1 MKFKI
6 NKNEFLKGLLQVGKI
21 IPIKHTNPIFV
32 NIKLELTTDSLILTG
47 SNGDLSITTSIP
59 FFRNNQEIIR
69 DVQLGSILANSDIL
83 CNIVKRL
90 DGDEIAF
97 DVLDDNEARI
107 EVDDKASFN
116 LHCIDAN
123 EYADLDFSFKG
134 VKIILDACEIANV
147 VSQVSFAASI
157 KNVKPVLT
165 GVNIEGSGS
174 KINFVATDSAR
185 LAKKEVE
192 AEELNGVFWTT
203 PARVFEEIGKSITDP
218 DNISL
223 QFKELK
229 GEELNG
235 VFNTTVPVRT
245 FQEIARSITDEDKIT
260 LYIND
265 RRILVE
271 LKDTIISSVLLPG
284 TYPNVKNIIP
294 KNFLYTL
301 EVDANDLIKTI
312 ETANVFSASTGEKGA
327 TIRCYM
333 SQENVVFRC
342 SSDQNG
348 NSSVMLNLF
357 KYTGERLEISFKCEY
372 VLSAVKALKTSE
384 VLLCFQGEMKPF
396 VIIGKNDPS
405 VIQLLTPVKTH

>member
-47 SNGDLSITTSIP
+47 SNGDLSITTSVP

-90 DGDEIAF
+90 DGEEIAF

-134 VKIILDACEIANV
+134 VKIILDASEIANV

-192 AEELNGVFWTT
+192 AE
-203 PARVFEEIGKSITDP
+203 
-218 DNISL
+218 IS
-223 QFKELK
+223 E
-229 GEELNG
+229 

-327 TIRCYM
+327 IIRCYM

>member
-192 AEELNGVFWTT
+192 AE
-203 PARVFEEIGKSITDP
+203 
-218 DNISL
+218 IS
-223 QFKELK
+223 E
-229 GEELNG
+229 

-312 ETANVFSASTGEKGA
+312 ETANVFSASTGKKGA

>member
-192 AEELNGVFWTT
+192 AE
-203 PARVFEEIGKSITDP
+203 
-218 DNISL
+218 IS
-223 QFKELK
+223 E
-229 GEELNG
+229 

-372 VLSAVKALKTSE
+372 VLSAAKALKTSE
-384 VLLCFQGEMKPF
+384 ALLCFHGEMKPF

>member
-47 SNGDLSITTSIP
+47 SNGDLSITTSVP

-90 DGDEIAF
+90 DGEEIAF

-123 EYADLDFSFKG
+123 EYPDLDFSFKG
-134 VKIILDACEIANV
+134 VKVILDASEIANV

-157 KNVKPVLT
+157 KNVRPVFT

-174 KINFVATDSAR
+174 KINFVATDNAR

-192 AEELNGVFWTT
+192 AE
-203 PARVFEEIGKSITDP
+203 
-218 DNISL
+218 IS
-223 QFKELK
+223 E
-229 GEELNG
+229 

-284 TYPNVKNIIP
+284 TYLNVKNIIP

-312 ETANVFSASTGEKGA
+312 ETANVFSATTGEKGA

-384 VLLCFQGEMKPF
+384 VLLCFQGEFNPF

-405 VIQLLTPVKTH
+405 VIQLLTPVKKH

>member
-69 DVQLGSILANSDIL
+69 EVQLGSILANSDIL

-90 DGDEIAF
+90 DGEEIAF

-134 VKIILDACEIANV
+134 VKIILDASEIANV

-192 AEELNGVFWTT
+192 AE
-203 PARVFEEIGKSITDP
+203 
-218 DNISL
+218 IS
-223 QFKELK
+223 E
-229 GEELNG
+229 

>member
-59 FFRNNQEIIR
+59 FYRNNQEIIR

-90 DGDEIAF
+90 DGEEIAF

-134 VKIILDACEIANV
+134 VKIILDASEIANV

-192 AEELNGVFWTT
+192 AE
-203 PARVFEEIGKSITDP
+203 
-218 DNISL
+218 IS
-223 QFKELK
+223 E
-229 GEELNG
+229 

>member
-32 NIKLELTTDSLILTG
+32 NIKLELTTDSLVLTG

-90 DGDEIAF
+90 DGEEIAF

-134 VKIILDACEIANV
+134 VKINLDASEIANV

-192 AEELNGVFWTT
+192 AE
-203 PARVFEEIGKSITDP
+203 
-218 DNISL
+218 IS
-223 QFKELK
+223 E
-229 GEELNG
+229 

>member
-32 NIKLELTTDSLILTG
+32 NIKLELTTDRLVLTG

-123 EYADLDFSFKG
+123 EYPDLDFSFKG

-192 AEELNGVFWTT
+192 AE
-203 PARVFEEIGKSITDP
+203 
-218 DNISL
+218 IS
-223 QFKELK
+223 E
-229 GEELNG
+229 

>member
-90 DGDEIAF
+90 DGEEIAF

-134 VKIILDACEIANV
+134 VKIILDASEIANV

-192 AEELNGVFWTT
+192 AE
-203 PARVFEEIGKSITDP
+203 
-218 DNISL
+218 IS
-223 QFKELK
+223 E
-229 GEELNG
+229 

-384 VLLCFQGEMKPF
+384 VLLCFQGEFNPF

>member
-192 AEELNGVFWTT
+192 AE
-203 PARVFEEIGKSITDP
+203 
-218 DNISL
+218 IS
-223 QFKELK
+223 E
-229 GEELNG
+229 

-301 EVDANDLIKTI
+301 EVEANDLIKTI

>member
-59 FFRNNQEIIR
+59 FFKNNQEIIR

-123 EYADLDFSFKG
+123 EYPDLDFSFKG

-192 AEELNGVFWTT
+192 AE
-203 PARVFEEIGKSITDP
+203 
-218 DNISL
+218 IS
-223 QFKELK
+223 E
-229 GEELNG
+229 

>member
-90 DGDEIAF
+90 DGEEIAF

-116 LHCIDAN
+116 LHCIDTN

-134 VKIILDACEIANV
+134 VKIILDASEIANV

-192 AEELNGVFWTT
+192 AE
-203 PARVFEEIGKSITDP
+203 
-218 DNISL
+218 IS
-223 QFKELK
+223 E
-229 GEELNG
+229 

-372 VLSAVKALKTSE
+372 VLNAVKALKTSE

>member
-123 EYADLDFSFKG
+123 EYPDLDFSFKG
-134 VKIILDACEIANV
+134 VKIILDASEIANV

-192 AEELNGVFWTT
+192 AE
-203 PARVFEEIGKSITDP
+203 
-218 DNISL
+218 IS
-223 QFKELK
+223 E
-229 GEELNG
+229 

-312 ETANVFSASTGEKGA
+312 ETANVFSATTGEKGA

>member
-32 NIKLELTTDSLILTG
+32 NMKLELTTDSLILTG
-47 SNGDLSITTSIP
+47 SNGDVSITTSIP

-192 AEELNGVFWTT
+192 AE
-203 PARVFEEIGKSITDP
+203 
-218 DNISL
+218 IS
-223 QFKELK
+223 E
-229 GEELNG
+229 

>member
-123 EYADLDFSFKG
+123 EYPDLDFSFKG
-134 VKIILDACEIANV
+134 VKVILDASEIANV

-192 AEELNGVFWTT
+192 AE
-203 PARVFEEIGKSITDP
+203 
-218 DNISL
+218 IS
-223 QFKELK
+223 E
-229 GEELNG
+229 

>member
-90 DGDEIAF
+90 DGEEIAF

-134 VKIILDACEIANV
+134 VKIILDASEIANV

-192 AEELNGVFWTT
+192 AE
-203 PARVFEEIGKSITDP
+203 
-218 DNISL
+218 IS
-223 QFKELK
+223 E
-229 GEELNG
+229 

-396 VIIGKNDPS
+396 VIVGKNDPS

>member
-90 DGDEIAF
+90 DGEEIAF

-134 VKIILDACEIANV
+134 VKIILDASEIANV

-192 AEELNGVFWTT
+192 AE
-203 PARVFEEIGKSITDP
+203 
-218 DNISL
+218 IS
-223 QFKELK
+223 E
-229 GEELNG
+229 

-301 EVDANDLIKTI
+301 EVNANDLIKTI

>member
-134 VKIILDACEIANV
+134 VKIILDASEIANV

-192 AEELNGVFWTT
+192 AE
-203 PARVFEEIGKSITDP
+203 
-218 DNISL
+218 IS
-223 QFKELK
+223 E
-229 GEELNG
+229 

-357 KYTGERLEISFKCEY
+357 KYTGERLELSFKCEY

-405 VIQLLTPVKTH
+405 VIQLITPVKTH

>member
-32 NIKLELTTDSLILTG
+32 NIKLELTTDSLVLTG

-134 VKIILDACEIANV
+134 VKINLDASEIANV

-192 AEELNGVFWTT
+192 AE
-203 PARVFEEIGKSITDP
+203 
-218 DNISL
+218 IS
-223 QFKELK
+223 E
-229 GEELNG
+229 

>member
-90 DGDEIAF
+90 DGEEIAF

-134 VKIILDACEIANV
+134 VKIILDASEIANV

-192 AEELNGVFWTT
+192 AE
-203 PARVFEEIGKSITDP
+203 
-218 DNISL
+218 IS
-223 QFKELK
+223 E
-229 GEELNG
+229 

-396 VIIGKNDPS
+396 VIIGKDDPS

>member
-69 DVQLGSILANSDIL
+69 DVQLGLILANSDIL

-90 DGDEIAF
+90 DGEEIAF

-134 VKIILDACEIANV
+134 VKIILDASEIANV

-192 AEELNGVFWTT
+192 AE
-203 PARVFEEIGKSITDP
+203 
-218 DNISL
+218 IS
-223 QFKELK
+223 E
-229 GEELNG
+229 

-372 VLSAVKALKTSE
+372 VLNAVKALKTSE
-384 VLLCFQGEMKPF
+384 ILLCFQGEMKPF

>member
-134 VKIILDACEIANV
+134 VKIILDASEIANV

-192 AEELNGVFWTT
+192 AE
-203 PARVFEEIGKSITDP
+203 
-218 DNISL
+218 IS
-223 QFKELK
+223 E
-229 GEELNG
+229 

-312 ETANVFSASTGEKGA
+312 ETANVFSATTGEKGA

-333 SQENVVFRC
+333 SQENIVFRC

>member
-47 SNGDLSITTSIP
+47 SNGDLSITTSVP

-90 DGDEIAF
+90 DGEEIAF

-123 EYADLDFSFKG
+123 EYPDLDFSFKG
-134 VKIILDACEIANV
+134 VKVILDASEIANV

-157 KNVKPVLT
+157 KNVRPVFT

-174 KINFVATDSAR
+174 KINFVATDNAR

-192 AEELNGVFWTT
+192 AE
-203 PARVFEEIGKSITDP
+203 
-218 DNISL
+218 IS
-223 QFKELK
+223 E
-229 GEELNG
+229 

-384 VLLCFQGEMKPF
+384 VLLCFQGEFNPF

>member
-134 VKIILDACEIANV
+134 VKIILDASEIANV

-192 AEELNGVFWTT
+192 AE
-203 PARVFEEIGKSITDP
+203 
-218 DNISL
+218 IS
-223 QFKELK
+223 E
-229 GEELNG
+229 

-265 RRILVE
+265 RRILAE

>member
-90 DGDEIAF
+90 DGEEIAF

-134 VKIILDACEIANV
+134 VKIILDASEIANV

-174 KINFVATDSAR
+174 KINFVATDNAR

-192 AEELNGVFWTT
+192 AE
-203 PARVFEEIGKSITDP
+203 
-218 DNISL
+218 IS
-223 QFKELK
+223 E
-229 GEELNG
+229 

>member
-69 DVQLGSILANSDIL
+69 DVQLGSIRANRDIL

-90 DGDEIAF
+90 DGEEIAF

-134 VKIILDACEIANV
+134 VKIILDASEIANV

-192 AEELNGVFWTT
+192 AE
-203 PARVFEEIGKSITDP
+203 
-218 DNISL
+218 IS
-223 QFKELK
+223 E
-229 GEELNG
+229 

>member
-90 DGDEIAF
+90 DGEEIAF

-134 VKIILDACEIANV
+134 VKIILDASEIANV

-192 AEELNGVFWTT
+192 AE
-203 PARVFEEIGKSITDP
+203 
-218 DNISL
+218 IS
-223 QFKELK
+223 E
-229 GEELNG
+229 

-372 VLSAVKALKTSE
+372 VLNAVKALKTSE
-384 VLLCFQGEMKPF
+384 ILLCFQGEMKPF

>member
-90 DGDEIAF
+90 DGEEIAF

-134 VKIILDACEIANV
+134 VKIILDASEIANV

-192 AEELNGVFWTT
+192 AE
-203 PARVFEEIGKSITDP
+203 
-218 DNISL
+218 IS
-223 QFKELK
+223 E
-229 GEELNG
+229 

-245 FQEIARSITDEDKIT
+245 FQEIARSITDEEKIT

-396 VIIGKNDPS
+396 VIIGKDDPS

>member
-90 DGDEIAF
+90 DGEEIAF

-134 VKIILDACEIANV
+134 VKIILDASEIANV

-174 KINFVATDSAR
+174 KINFVATDNAR

-192 AEELNGVFWTT
+192 AE
-203 PARVFEEIGKSITDP
+203 
-218 DNISL
+218 IS
-223 QFKELK
+223 E
-229 GEELNG
+229 

-384 VLLCFQGEMKPF
+384 VLLCFQGEFNPF

>member
-32 NIKLELTTDSLILTG
+32 NIKLELTTNSLILTG

-90 DGDEIAF
+90 DGEEIAF

-192 AEELNGVFWTT
+192 AE
-203 PARVFEEIGKSITDP
+203 
-218 DNISL
+218 IS
-223 QFKELK
+223 E
-229 GEELNG
+229 

-312 ETANVFSASTGEKGA
+312 ETANVFSTSTGEKGA

>member
-123 EYADLDFSFKG
+123 EYPDLDFSFKG
-134 VKIILDACEIANV
+134 VKVILDASEIANV

-157 KNVKPVLT
+157 KNVRPVFT

-174 KINFVATDSAR
+174 KINFVATDNAR

-192 AEELNGVFWTT
+192 AE
-203 PARVFEEIGKSITDP
+203 
-218 DNISL
+218 IS
-223 QFKELK
+223 E
-229 GEELNG
+229 

-284 TYPNVKNIIP
+284 TYLNVKNIIP

-312 ETANVFSASTGEKGA
+312 ETANVFSATTGEKGA

-384 VLLCFQGEMKPF
+384 VLLCFQGEFNPF

>member
-59 FFRNNQEIIR
+59 FYRNNQEIIR

-90 DGDEIAF
+90 DGEEIAF

-134 VKIILDACEIANV
+134 VKIILDASEIANV

-192 AEELNGVFWTT
+192 AE
-203 PARVFEEIGKSITDP
+203 
-218 DNISL
+218 IS
-223 QFKELK
+223 E
-229 GEELNG
+229 

-265 RRILVE
+265 RRVLVE

>member
-69 DVQLGSILANSDIL
+69 DVQLGSILVNSDIL

-192 AEELNGVFWTT
+192 AE
-203 PARVFEEIGKSITDP
+203 
-218 DNISL
+218 IS
-223 QFKELK
+223 E
-229 GEELNG
+229 

>member
-32 NIKLELTTDSLILTG
+32 NMKLELTTDSLILTG

-59 FFRNNQEIIR
+59 FFKNNQEIIR

-192 AEELNGVFWTT
+192 AE
-203 PARVFEEIGKSITDP
+203 
-218 DNISL
+218 IS
-223 QFKELK
+223 E
-229 GEELNG
+229 

>member
-90 DGDEIAF
+90 DGEEIAF

-134 VKIILDACEIANV
+134 VKIILDASEIANV

-192 AEELNGVFWTT
+192 AE
-203 PARVFEEIGKSITDP
+203 
-218 DNISL
+218 IS
-223 QFKELK
+223 E
-229 GEELNG
+229 

-284 TYPNVKNIIP
+284 TYLNVKNIIP

-312 ETANVFSASTGEKGA
+312 ETANVFSATTGEKGA

>member
-192 AEELNGVFWTT
+192 AE
-203 PARVFEEIGKSITDP
+203 
-218 DNISL
+218 IS
-223 QFKELK
+223 E
-229 GEELNG
+229 

-348 NSSVMLNLF
+348 SSSVMLNLF

>member
-59 FFRNNQEIIR
+59 FYRNNQEIIR

-90 DGDEIAF
+90 DGEEIAF

-134 VKIILDACEIANV
+134 VKIILDASEIANV

-192 AEELNGVFWTT
+192 AE
-203 PARVFEEIGKSITDP
+203 
-218 DNISL
+218 IS
-223 QFKELK
+223 E
-229 GEELNG
+229 

-372 VLSAVKALKTSE
+372 VLSAVKALKTNE

>member
-32 NIKLELTTDSLILTG
+32 NIKLELTTNSLILTG

-69 DVQLGSILANSDIL
+69 DVQLGSILANSDLL

-134 VKIILDACEIANV
+134 VKIILNACEIANV

-192 AEELNGVFWTT
+192 AE
-203 PARVFEEIGKSITDP
+203 
-218 DNISL
+218 IS
-223 QFKELK
+223 E
-229 GEELNG
+229 

>member
-32 NIKLELTTDSLILTG
+32 NMKLELTTDSLILTG

-134 VKIILDACEIANV
+134 VKIILDASEIANV

-192 AEELNGVFWTT
+192 AE
-203 PARVFEEIGKSITDP
+203 
-218 DNISL
+218 IS
-223 QFKELK
+223 E
-229 GEELNG
+229 